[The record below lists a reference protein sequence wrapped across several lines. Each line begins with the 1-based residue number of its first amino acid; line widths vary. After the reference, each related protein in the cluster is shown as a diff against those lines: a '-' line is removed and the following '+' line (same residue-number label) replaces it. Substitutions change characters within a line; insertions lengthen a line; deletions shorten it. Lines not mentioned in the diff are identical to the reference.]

1 MNVKDYISNEAYTHY
16 GALPIVVEHLLY
28 FGCRPLLKWATHSE
42 IWRKVKQEGTHIVW
56 KREYLRIAQSIDE
69 EFVTGKYLETNV
81 SQSRVLQLASI
92 QKKREYDFIRKK
104 LEWRYPF
111 PLFWDSVM
119 PYAWISC
126 KKLVALYL
134 IAENWHVFDIAATT
148 GLSERTIY
156 LLKTRMYDTK
166 PNTEAVSQI

>member
-1 MNVKDYISNEAYTHY
+1 MNVKEYITNEAFTHY
-16 GALPIVVEHLLY
+16 GALPIVVERLLH

-92 QKKREYDFIRKK
+92 QKKREYEFIRKE
-104 LEWRYPF
+104 LEDHYPC
-111 PLFWDSVM
+111 PLFWDSVL
-119 PYAWISC
+119 PYAWLSC
-126 KKLVALYL
+126 KKLVTLHLLGYG
-134 IAENWHVFDIAATT
+134 WHVFDIAATT

-156 LLKTRMYDTK
+156 LLKKWLYDTK
-166 PNTEAVSQI
+166 SNAKAVSQV